1 MSQDLFIVWRGSP
14 STLPM
19 ALHFVA
25 ADTNDKA
32 LQWFQTNQHL
42 GHLLQ
47 REHVAR
53 LDGENYIYIPLPVIF
68 EFVFLMSDVLSPLRL
83 VPVDY
88 RGCLCYVLFKI
99 LCKILEMT

>member
-1 MSQDLFIVWRGSP
+1 MGQELSIVRRGGP

-25 ADTNDKA
+25 PDTSDEA

-42 GHLLQ
+42 GYLLQ

-53 LDGENYIYIPLPVIF
+53 FDGENY
-68 EFVFLMSDVLSPLRL
+68 
-83 VPVDY
+83 
-88 RGCLCYVLFKI
+88 
-99 LCKILEMT
+99 T

>member
-25 ADTNDKA
+25 LDTNDEA
-32 LQWFQTNQHL
+32 LQWFQMNQHL
-42 GHLLQ
+42 GYLLQ

-53 LDGENYIYIPLPVIF
+53 FDGESYI
-68 EFVFLMSDVLSPLRL
+68 
-83 VPVDY
+83 
-88 RGCLCYVLFKI
+88 
-99 LCKILEMT
+99 